1 MNTTPCSHHP
11 ALLPG
16 GSPLRRALLIG
27 LGTAGLLVSVSSQS
41 PPPPRDSRPLREG
54 EFRRE
59 LGQIQ
64 TAAEPDRLAAARQ
77 LLARGWV
84 SSLQVKSV
92 AASLPGDDARLE
104 FALAAHPRTVDP
116 ENFYEVY
123 DTFRSFSKVFRLHD
137 AIQGT
142 VNHPAPGPHAPPAP
156 APLSDNE
163 FKDMVRTLKAEN
175 FDDQR
180 LALGRQILGSA
191 RGRLQSRQVR
201 ELLKLFSFDD
211 RRLELAKAG
220 YDAVT
225 DPWAYHVVN
234 DTFIFATNREALAR
248 HIQERN
254 APPEPR

>member
-1 MNTTPCSHHP
+1 MKTIPGSQP
-11 ALLPG
+11 PPLLPG
-16 GSPLRRALLIG
+16 GSALHRALLIS
-27 LGTAGLLVSVSSQS
+27 LGAAGLLISASGQS
-41 PPPPRDSRPLREG
+41 PPPPRNERPLREG

-59 LGQIQ
+59 LGQVQ
-64 TAAEPDRLAAARQ
+64 TAAEPDRLAAAHQ

-142 VNHPAPGPHAPPAP
+142 GRRPTPGPHVPPSP
-156 APLSDNE
+156 APLTEGE
-163 FKDMVRTLKAEN
+163 FKDMVRSLKAET

-254 APPEPR
+254 AAAEPR